1 LSGLIDRLFP
11 PLDALDQAL
20 SGVLP
25 PLVRLVLYGA
35 ASGAITMVVYR
46 LTSDQNGILALK
58 ERMRDLRGQLK
69 VAADDFAQTM
79 QLSREN
85 LGVSMHLLFKSLWP
99 ALVSSLPVVV
109 IIAWLAMSW
118 SQPLPAAG
126 TAVPLSYQPP
136 TAGLATEPADA
147 LSSSPGGGMLRWPA
161 AEAPAVLKDASGA
174 VYEGLGSKP
183 PASVIHKRVWWNAIL
198 GNPAGY
204 LPDNA
209 AVEEVRLEL
218 PEREVLHAGPGWAR
232 GFELTYFA
240 VVVAFSL
247 VIKFIFKIA

>member
-1 LSGLIDRLFP
+1 MSGLIDRLFP

-85 LGVSMHLLFKSLWP
+85 FASM
-99 ALVSSLPVVV
+99 
-109 IIAWLAMSW
+109 
-118 SQPLPAAG
+118 Q
-126 TAVPLSYQPP
+126 Q
-136 TAGLATEPADA
+136 
-147 LSSSPGGGMLRWPA
+147 
-161 AEAPAVLKDASGA
+161 
-174 VYEGLGSKP
+174 
-183 PASVIHKRVWWNAIL
+183 PASTSGSV
-198 GNPAGY
+198 AGSVTHA
-204 LPDNA
+204 PNA
-209 AVEEVRLEL
+209 AFKKFEAFMLQSFVESM
-218 PEREVLHAGPGWAR
+218 
-232 GFELTYFA
+232 FT
-240 VVVAFSL
+240 
-247 VIKFIFKIA
+247 KDNQTIFGEGIAKNY